1 MAFSLCRLGLAKAGL
16 LSLTLLAACSDQT
29 IQPATLP
36 VLPDERLSLA
46 APPAPGSEAQ
56 AEDDRVFAQTRRLV
70 GSPRWALATS
80 DADLHPEPF
89 LRHYSCA
96 IGFTLD
102 LAKTPHLARIMTIVA
117 KAETPRT
124 SEEKHYWKRQRPFI
138 GNDAPICVARS
149 PDLAKSPSYPSGH
162 TIAGYS
168 TALVLSAIMPE
179 RAAQILQRGRVIGES
194 RIICGVH
201 WASDVAAGYQAAG
214 AFAVALLQDP
224 TIRALMP
231 QARQELLALQADSMQ
246 PDPKSCAAEA
256 DAAAHSPFSAN

>member
-1 MAFSLCRLGLAKAGL
+1 MAFSLCRLGLANAGL

-56 AEDDRVFAQTRRLV
+56 AEDDRIFAQTRRLV

-149 PDLAKSPSYPSGH
+149 PDLAKSPSYPSAIRSRGIPPRSSCLQSCRSVQRRSCKEGASSGKAASSAASTGRRMSQRAIRLQGH
-162 TIAGYS
+162 
-168 TALVLSAIMPE
+168 
-179 RAAQILQRGRVIGES
+179 S
-194 RIICGVH
+194 R
-201 WASDVAAGYQAAG
+201 W
-214 AFAVALLQDP
+214 P
-224 TIRALMP
+224 
-231 QARQELLALQADSMQ
+231 
-246 PDPKSCAAEA
+246 
-256 DAAAHSPFSAN
+256 